1 MKITAEKKSN
11 LCGYFM
17 IWAKCMQVN
26 SKITTGMLEHENT
39 HMSVGTAYKF
49 INTYGMRRL
58 REQRTDDLKKKK
70 NQHV

>member
-1 MKITAEKKSN
+1 
-11 LCGYFM
+11 M

-49 INTYGMRRL
+49 INTYGMRRI
-58 REQRTDDLKKKK
+58 REQRTDDLKKK